1 MLLNRSMSDLGDTF
15 QRNRALTAQDKERE
29 AQQRL
34 NQEMMGLRRS
44 EAADNRDFRNREAD
58 ARDTANASMD
68 DYRQRML
75 DAKDEDSKMQVW
87 SEMLKSGA
95 VTPESLDAMSAAMSK
110 KLGVK
115 VTLAMPA
122 PADNTPKTW
131 THPETG
137 QAFVYNP
144 RTGNFEKSENPNT
157 VTMTEEEGE
166 DGAPPKRKVTRKM
179 TPADLDAAMKAEQAA
194 KAAADEEARA
204 ADGPTPQQQGEIE
217 EILSRPGIPAG
228 GRVPR
233 KTGIEGAPA
242 AVQPGGNVIA
252 PEVFATEE
260 SARAAGKKA
269 GDVIK
274 LNINGEVKRVRLK

>member
-1 MLLNRSMSDLGDTF
+1 MQILNRSMSDLGDTF

-29 AQQRL
+29 AARRL
-34 NQEMMGLRRS
+34 NEEMMGLRRS
-44 EAADNRDFRNREAD
+44 EAADNKEFRNRELES
-58 ARDTANASMD
+58 RDNANASMD
-68 DYRQRML
+68 EYRQRML

-87 SEMLKSGA
+87 SDMLKSGA

-110 KLGVK
+110 KLGVTVK
-115 VTLAMPA
+115 LAMPA
-122 PADNTPKTW
+122 AVDNQPKTW

-137 QAFVYNP
+137 QKFVYNP
-144 RTGNFEKSENPNT
+144 RTGNFDQSENPNT

-179 TPADLDAAMKAEQAA
+179 TPADLQKAMAAEQAA
-194 KAAADEEARA
+194 KGAADEEARA

-233 KTGIEGAPA
+233 ISTLAAQPPQIDGAPA
-242 AVQPGGNVIA
+242 EASK
-252 PEVFATEE
+252 VFASEE
-260 SARAAGKKA
+260 EARAAGYKA
-269 GDVIK
+269 GAVIK
-274 LNINGEVKRVRLK
+274 LNINGQVKRVRLK